1 MTEPIEQ
8 AGRTG
13 AQECRDT
20 ERVCGPLQAG
30 AQITVYR
37 VAMIQRPL
45 VEGTAIVLSAFDEA
59 RDLYWVR
66 FAGEAVP
73 RVRLVHSGSWQS
85 EPDTTLCALLAHWR
99 EAHALEAFGP
109 FLSDDGLSTRDGR

>member
-30 AQITVYR
+30 AQVTVYH
-37 VAMIQRPL
+37 VAMIRRPL
-45 VEGTAIVLSAFDEA
+45 IEGTAIVLGVFDEA

-66 FAGEAVP
+66 FADETVP
-73 RVRLVHSGSWQS
+73 RVRLLHDGRWQS
-85 EPDTTLCALLAHWR
+85 EPDATLRALLAHWR
-99 EAHALEAFGP
+99 EAHALEALGP
-109 FLSDDGLSTRDGR
+109 FLSNGGLTAREGR

>member
-13 AQECRDT
+13 AQECRGT
-20 ERVCGPLQAG
+20 EVVCGPLQAG
-30 AQITVYR
+30 AQVTVYH

-45 VEGTAIVLSAFDEA
+45 IEGTAIVLGVFDEA

-66 FAGEAVP
+66 FAGEGRGRRHDSTAC
-73 RVRLVHSGSWQS
+73 
-85 EPDTTLCALLAHWR
+85 TAL
-99 EAHALEAFGP
+99 
-109 FLSDDGLSTRDGR
+109 TRSSRKNRRA